1 MIIGKVIKNIWATQK
16 IENLDGY
23 RFVLVS
29 PINQQGED
37 VNKLIVAVDQL
48 GVGNGDFVFIVEGA
62 AAFKFLKEKIP
73 IDAMVIGLADEKDEE
88 FFR

>member
-48 GVGNGDFVFIVEGA
+48 GAGNGDFVFVVEGA
-62 AAFKFLKEKIP
+62 AAFKFLNEKIP